1 MFKKL
6 SHILNRISN
15 FKKCY
20 NIINTANIQSLMIL
34 KVLCHQLLASS
45 KVLVNIILVIISN
58 SKRGLKRERGKEI
71 KNIIVKGIVITEAVK
86 NIPIQKF

>member
-1 MFKKL
+1 ML
-6 SHILNRISN
+6 
-15 FKKCY
+15 Y
-20 NIINTANIQSLMIL
+20 IINTVNIQSLMIL

-45 KVLVNIILVIISN
+45 KAPVNIILVIISN

-71 KNIIVKGIVITEAVK
+71 KNIIIKGIVITEAVK